1 MDAVK
6 KTLLTSAVVLSV
18 GILVELEGYDSK
30 PYYDIAGVLTECYG
44 NTKGV
49 DVNNPK
55 TLEQCTALLNDESSR
70 IGLMLLNDVPHHNV
84 GTLASGISFV
94 YNIGDGAYRS
104 STYRKKLKEGKLVEA
119 CNEMYKW
126 VYVTKSGKKVKSK
139 GLQNRRDKEVEVC
152 LSGL

>member
-6 KTLLTSAVVLSV
+6 KTILTSAVVLSV
-18 GILVELEGYDSK
+18 GILVELEGYESK

-49 DVNNPK
+49 DINKPK
-55 TLEQCTALLNDESSR
+55 TLEQCTALLNEESSR
-70 IGLMLLNDVPHHNV
+70 IGLMLIKDTPYHTV

-104 STYRKKLKEGKLVEA
+104 STYRKKLQEDKLVEA
-119 CNEMYKW
+119 CNEMNKW
-126 VYVTKSGKKVKSK
+126 VYITQSGKKVKSK
-139 GLQNRRDKEVEVC
+139 GLQNRRAKEVEVC

>member
-6 KTLLTSAVVLSV
+6 KTLLTSAVLLSV
-18 GILVELEGYDSK
+18 GLLVDLEGYESK
-30 PYYDIAGVLTECYG
+30 PYYDVAGILTECYG

-49 DVNNPK
+49 NINKPK
-55 TLEQCTALLNDESSR
+55 TLEQCTILLNEESSR
-70 IGLMLLNDVPHHNV
+70 IGLMLLNDVPYHNV

-126 VYVTKSGKKVKSK
+126 VYVTQSGKKVKSK
-139 GLQNRRDKEVEVC
+139 GLQNRRAKEVEVC